1 MFLIVLGYIICLHGV
16 FSMLN
21 LAAFLA
27 VPKLNQVWRD
37 WRGHGRKFASNPRLS
52 ELTAIYEELAVAR
65 LRMGLEAFES
75 RWLASV
81 ELTHHDHVI
90 WCMSWL
96 HDIVYDYCDL
106 CWCVVTVRLSLVLL
120 IQYRTKATKKN
131 CVQKRCPT
139 LHMKFNSFICNLDVS
154 MFVSWS
160 SAVPMFISLQGILS
174 GTAVTQ
180 PARRRWAGRSARVKA
195 GRHSCQRLRR
205 LHQLLQSLHLWLQ
218 WVGHH
223 NSAEAMEFINMNC
236 PKKSADP

>member
-21 LAAFLA
+21 VAAFLA

-120 IQYRTKATKKN
+120 ILYQTKATRRIVFKKDFQHFN
-131 CVQKRCPT
+131 TCQ
-139 LHMKFNSFICNLDVS
+139 MKFNSFICNLDVS
-154 MFVSWS
+154 MLVSWS
-160 SAVPMFISLQGILS
+160 LQFQSDFL
-174 GTAVTQ
+174 
-180 PARRRWAGRSARVKA
+180 AGHSV
-195 GRHSCQRLRR
+195 RHSR
-205 LHQLLQSLHLWLQ
+205 
-218 WVGHH
+218 
-223 NSAEAMEFINMNC
+223 
-236 PKKSADP
+236 DPASSVPALGWAVC

>member
-90 WCMSWL
+90 
-96 HDIVYDYCDL
+96 
-106 CWCVVTVRLSLVLL
+106 
-120 IQYRTKATKKN
+120 
-131 CVQKRCPT
+131 
-139 LHMKFNSFICNLDVS
+139 
-154 MFVSWS
+154 
-160 SAVPMFISLQGILS
+160 
-174 GTAVTQ
+174 
-180 PARRRWAGRSARVKA
+180 
-195 GRHSCQRLRR
+195 
-205 LHQLLQSLHLWLQ
+205 
-218 WVGHH
+218 
-223 NSAEAMEFINMNC
+223 
-236 PKKSADP
+236 

>member
-96 HDIVYDYCDL
+96 HDIVYMIIVIYVDA
-106 CWCVVTVRLSLVLL
+106 LSQWDCPLSFSYS
-120 IQYRTKATKKN
+120 IEPRP
-131 CVQKRCPT
+131 QKRIVFKKDVQHFTWNST
-139 LHMKFNSFICNLDVS
+139 LSYAI
-154 MFVSWS
+154 
-160 SAVPMFISLQGILS
+160 
-174 GTAVTQ
+174 
-180 PARRRWAGRSARVKA
+180 
-195 GRHSCQRLRR
+195 
-205 LHQLLQSLHLWLQ
+205 
-218 WVGHH
+218 
-223 NSAEAMEFINMNC
+223 
-236 PKKSADP
+236 